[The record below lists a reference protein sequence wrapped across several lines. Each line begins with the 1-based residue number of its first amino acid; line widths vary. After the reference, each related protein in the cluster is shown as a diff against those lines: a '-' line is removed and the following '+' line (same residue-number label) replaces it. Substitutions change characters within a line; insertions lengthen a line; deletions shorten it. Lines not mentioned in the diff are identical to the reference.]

1 MNERK
6 LYKGA
11 ETGLNFEDGQ
21 VFEKVEINKKVIS
34 VPREEFLHIFV
45 KDRKLTKEGK
55 LWVKSFYEEIL
66 KTIDEDSDI
75 EQIEK
80 HLKSAL
86 STLKEISPSE
96 FYSLVSKSISFRIER
111 LKSIKYYE
119 EIKASNS
126 PFLEL
131 IDFLKSYYQELN
143 PSFVENFSLPVILKA
158 KNEIYKIAE
167 AIKNSN
173 EYIIE
178 DHQKF
183 NLLVSFLEK
192 SFVEKIKN
200 LFGEKAGDKVKLKD
214 IVEIVIRE
222 LGDKKSELISEFQSY
237 FEKIPQ
243 LTSESIS
250 EVSVR
255 KETPEDRRKSVF
267 AKIRKGLRKIFL
279 ATGLVASILAST
291 LSSLIGGR
299 SEVVGKAYPSIKIIS
314 DRDFAYRTFKLE
326 DYDMETLLREIE
338 APITEEIRIT
348 KEQLLRHT
356 KERFLKLEPGETF
369 YIEDLYRYIQ
379 TLTKEVFSGKPNKD
393 SIEQFVTTV
402 RFLLSIRVLYP
413 QATKFKLVESGGYLK
428 LDPVDYQE
436 KIEVKEIAEGD
447 VIIVGNELESV
458 VGAIAAAKN
467 GKKVIFVYSGPLGGL
482 SSDKG
487 GNMRYFD
494 FVPEASVTP
503 EIREVLKVLEM
514 NQPGKQ
520 WVIPNG
526 VEEKLLTLIQE
537 KYPNIQLL
545 NTRTFNSILVN
556 KKNRKIESIL
566 TEEGQEIKGAYY
578 LDTTPDGILAIKA
591 GIPFTVETL
600 NLAYGVVFDL
610 KYLTENDLRRLE
622 NIKIDRVLEIS
633 NLTLDEVTRNE
644 ELKTLYEELR
654 KTPKGA
660 NKYEFYT
667 RWGYQFLAKA
677 FKFYLKAKALKN
689 PQDVLLQKTAE
700 EMIVDG
706 FNVAIRDS
714 ENGYEAT
721 FNSLSFN
728 SDKSYHQG
736 DHNILKE
743 NDLLFQMARRAVEEF
758 GEFIKELTGN
768 QYVKPIIPEELY
780 VRQQTVAFK
789 NLPLE
794 EFLSSKGEGGKFSY
808 GWDTRGIRERNPG
821 DDTSKIYNTT
831 LKLLRKMS
839 PSGSLKLKWNVASS
853 HTQLLENLF
862 GVGKNFC
869 DPEVAPTYRIIHNLM
884 LVMVDL
890 VNNLDNEQYWKKD
903 WERKILAKEQPS
915 IVLKITSSSSQETK
929 VGFEEENIV
938 FEIPFDL
945 ILRFG

>member
-6 LYKGA
+6 LYKKS
-11 ETGLNFEDGQ
+11 ETVLNFEDDQ

-34 VPREEFLHIFV
+34 VPRRDFLHIFF

-55 LWVKSFYEEIL
+55 LWVKFFYQEIL

-80 HLKSAL
+80 HLNSAL

-119 EIKASNS
+119 EMKASNS

-167 AIKNSN
+167 TIKNSN

-183 NLLVSFLEK
+183 NLLVSFLENR
-192 SFVEKIKN
+192 FVEKTKN
-200 LFGEKAGDKVKLKD
+200 LFGEKAGDKAKLKD

-222 LGDKKSELISEFQSY
+222 LVDKKLELISEFQSY
-237 FEKIPQ
+237 FEKIPK

-250 EVSVR
+250 EVPVII
-255 KETPEDRRKSVF
+255 KTPEDRRRKGVF
-267 AKIRKGLRKIFL
+267 EKIGKGLRKLFL
-279 ATGLVASILAST
+279 AAGLSASIFVST
-291 LSSLIGGR
+291 VSSQIRGH
-299 SEVVGKAYPSIKIIS
+299 SEVVGAYPSIKIIS
-314 DRDFAYRTFKLE
+314 DRDFAYTFRLE
-326 DYDMETLLREIE
+326 DYDMETLLRKLES
-338 APITEEIRIT
+338 PITEEIRIT

-379 TLTKEVFSGKPNKD
+379 TLTKEVFSRKTNKD
-393 SIEQFVTTV
+393 SIEKFVTTV
-402 RFLLSIRVLYP
+402 RFLLSVRILYP
-413 QATKFKLVESGGYLK
+413 QAIKFKLVENNGYLS
-428 LDPVDYQE
+428 LEPVDYLE
-436 KIEVKEIAEGD
+436 NIEVKETIKGD
-447 VIIVGNELESV
+447 VVIIGNELESV
-458 VGAIAAAKN
+458 VGAMAAARN
-467 GKKVIFVYSGPLGGL
+467 GKKVILVYSGPLGGL

-494 FVPEASVTP
+494 FVLVEASVTP
-503 EIREVLKVLEM
+503 EMREVFEALEM

-526 VEEKLLTLIQE
+526 VEEKLLTLIRE

-556 KKNRKIESIL
+556 KNNGKIESIL
-566 TEEGQEIKGAYY
+566 TEEGQEIKGVYY

-622 NIKIDRVLEIS
+622 NIKIYRILEIS
-633 NLTLDEVTRNE
+633 NLTLDEVTTNE
-644 ELKTLYEELR
+644 ELKTLYKELIDA
-654 KTPKGA
+654 PKGA
-660 NKYEFYT
+660 NNYEFYT

-689 PQDVLLQKTAE
+689 PEDVILQKTAE
-700 EMIVDG
+700 EVIVDG

-743 NDLLFQMARRAVEEF
+743 NDILLQMARRAVEEF
-758 GEFIKELTGN
+758 GEFIKEFTGN
-768 QYVKPIIPEELY
+768 KYVKAIIPEELY

-789 NLPLE
+789 NFSLE
-794 EFLSSKGEGGKFSY
+794 EFLSSKGKGGKFRY
-808 GWDTRGIRERNPG
+808 GWDTRGIGKRNEG
-821 DDTSKIYNTT
+821 DDTIKIYNEN
-831 LKLLRKMS
+831 LKLLREMF
-839 PSGSLKLKWNVASS
+839 PSGHLRLEWNVSSS

-884 LVMVDL
+884 LVIVDL
-890 VNNLDNEQYWKKD
+890 VNNLDNEQYWKID
-903 WERKILAKEQPS
+903 WERKILTKVQPS
-915 IVLKITSSSSQETK
+915 IVLEITGSSSQETK
-929 VGFEEENIV
+929 VRFEEKNIALEV
-938 FEIPFDL
+938 PFGL
-945 ILRFG
+945 ILRF

>member
-6 LYKGA
+6 LYKRA
-11 ETGLNFEDGQ
+11 ETGLNFEDDR

-34 VPREEFLHIFV
+34 VPRTEFLYIFV
-45 KDRKLTKEGK
+45 KDKKLTKEGK
-55 LWVKSFYEEIL
+55 LWVKFFYEEIL
-66 KTIDEDSDI
+66 KIIDEDSDI

-80 HLKSAL
+80 HLKSTL

-96 FYSLVSKSISFRIER
+96 FYNLVSKSISFRIER

-131 IDFLKSYYQELN
+131 IDFLKSYYQEIN

-178 DHQKF
+178 DQQKF

-192 SFVEKIKN
+192 RFVEKTKN
-200 LFGEKAGDKVKLKD
+200 LFGEKAGDKAKLKD
-214 IVEIVIRE
+214 IVEIVIRD
-222 LGDKKSELISEFQSY
+222 LGDKKLELISEFQSY
-237 FEKIPQ
+237 FEKIPK

-250 EVSVR
+250 EVPVII
-255 KETPEDRRKSVF
+255 KTPEDRRRKGVF
-267 AKIRKGLRKIFL
+267 EKIGEGLRKLFL
-279 ATGLVASILAST
+279 AAGLSASIFVST
-291 LSSLIGGR
+291 VSSQIRGH
-299 SEVVGKAYPSIKIIS
+299 SEVVGAYPRIKIIS
-314 DRDFAYRTFKLE
+314 DRDFAHTFRFE
-326 DYDMETLLREIE
+326 DYDMETLLRKLES
-338 APITEEIRIT
+338 PITEEIRIT

-356 KERFLKLEPGETF
+356 KERFLKLEAGETF

-379 TLTKEVFSGKPNKD
+379 TLTKEVFSRKPNKD
-393 SIEQFVTTV
+393 SIEKFVTTV
-402 RFLLSIRVLYP
+402 RFLLSVRVLYP
-413 QATKFKLVESGGYLK
+413 QAIKFKLVENNGYLS
-428 LDPVDYQE
+428 LEPVDYLE
-436 KIEVKEIAEGD
+436 NIEVKETIKGD
-447 VIIVGNELESV
+447 VVIIGNELESI
-458 VGAIAAAKN
+458 VGAMAAARN
-467 GKKVIFVYSGPLGGL
+467 GKKVILVYSGPLGGL

-494 FVPEASVTP
+494 FVIEASVTP
-503 EIREVLKVLEM
+503 EMREVFEALEM

-526 VEEKLLTLIQE
+526 VEEKLLTLIRE

-556 KKNRKIESIL
+556 KNNGKIESIL
-566 TEEGQEIKGAYY
+566 TEEGQEIKGVYY
-578 LDTTPDGILAIKA
+578 LDTTPDGILAVKA

-633 NLTLDEVTRNE
+633 NLTLDEVTTNE

-689 PQDVLLQKTAE
+689 PQDILLQKTAE
-700 EMIVDG
+700 EAIVDG

-736 DHNILKE
+736 DHNVLKE
-743 NDLLFQMARRAVEEF
+743 NDLLFQIARRAVEEF

-768 QYVKPIIPEELY
+768 KYVKPIIPEELY

-794 EFLSSKGEGGKFSY
+794 EFLSSKGKGGKFSY

-821 DDTSKIYNTT
+821 DDTIKIYNKT

-839 PSGSLKLKWNVASS
+839 PSGSLKLKWNVAPF

-869 DPEVAPTYRIIHNLM
+869 NPEVAPTYRIIHNLM

-915 IVLKITSSSSQETK
+915 IVLEITGSSSQETK
-929 VGFEEENIV
+929 VRFEEKNIALEV
-938 FEIPFDL
+938 PFGL